1 MKLKVSRHDMKSL
14 GRKGLMQKVGV
25 GIIVGLDYWTG
36 LLDSPKQN
44 KHLVQCR
51 TEVHSVISLM
61 LLPTVFPGVPS
72 GQSHMRID

>member
-1 MKLKVSRHDMKSL
+1 MKSL

-44 KHLVQCR
+44 VQCR
-51 TEVHSVISLM
+51 TEVHSVTSLM
-61 LLPTVFPGVPS
+61 LLPILSLLEFLVVKVTCVLIEL
-72 GQSHMRID
+72 HL